1 MIYVL
6 WYPLWLPIIFDNIF
20 ILGRTLSQYP
30 PQWIFALISFV
41 CIWVLF
47 ARQQESIFAGD
58 TVLFLEEEVRMLCF
72 VSSSK
77 AIRQIRQ
84 GALSARLQEGF
95 SLRMEQLNNCYYLQ
109 WAKRRSI
116 LRTIRKGKV
125 GHQAGKK
132 AFKQH
137 HTQRMWMSFQCK
149 QLTIALLQI
158 TIPGVLAMCQ
168 ALDIHYYL

>member
-1 MIYVL
+1 MTTFLFWEELCLNIHRSGFLPSFPLYVSGCCL
-6 WYPLWLPIIFDNIF
+6 QDNKNLF
-20 ILGRTLSQYP
+20 
-30 PQWIFALISFV
+30 FA
-41 CIWVLF
+41 
-47 ARQQESIFAGD
+47 ED